1 MSCGNPHETDC
12 SEVLSQVYLFLDDEC
27 DAECRA
33 RLAKHLTECA
43 PCNAAYGAEERLKS
57 LLVRCCRESAP
68 EHLRNRLHQELR
80 KTVLEQSQV
89 TVQRGPKG
97 ASVEVRTTRI
107 ERRQG

>member
-27 DAECRA
+27 DAACRA
-33 RLAKHLTECA
+33 RLAKHLIECRQ
-43 PCNAAYGAEERLKS
+43 CHAAYGAEERLKS

-68 EHLRNRLHQELR
+68 EHLRDGIHQQLR

-89 TVQRGPKG
+89 TVQRGPG
-97 ASVEVRTTRI
+97 GTSVEVRSTRI
-107 ERRQG
+107 ERRPR